1 MPDFKSQDC
10 LNFMKHEFLEDFK
23 LPKPESLFE
32 LEYYKTKPEAF
43 TKFAHQFL
51 VNESLGVV
59 DPTVSHKL
67 SEYFAKRQMLMKYF
81 TVNIENTE
89 MKLKIADSLITHVL
103 GRISQFGAKLPASY
117 CLKCNKKTDV
127 EKVQAAI

>member
-1 MPDFKSQDC
+1 
-10 LNFMKHEFLEDFK
+10 MKHEFLEDFK

-59 DPTVSHKL
+59 DPTVAHKL
-67 SEYFAKRQMLMKYF
+67 SEYLAKRQMLMKYF